1 MATNLNLTPSQDLG
15 ALAQLAPTENTSA
28 LDLNETSSVPANNV
42 SISSLVDPRK
52 VYLAQQNQ
60 TLDGL
65 NDYEKDFASKS
76 FEENYAKYGEEARI
90 VDNNIAN
97 TAARD
102 SQLSYTNRTSLEAAT
117 DTAITL
123 GKGFAEGGL
132 AVANMANMLN
142 PVTYAVDKLT
152 GSNIRGSV
160 ANVLNSAQQGIE
172 NLAEMGYSDVENNAN
187 LIKGYKNSLDEAR
200 YQREYDDAVARGES
214 AFGAGMAQFAKGIY
228 SGLSNALTSPTAWTD
243 APAELLGSVLAMGAT
258 GKVAKLAGSAAKF
271 ADTALTRAVMP
282 AAERASIA
290 ARATAPTAE
299 EAMGLGTRAAEAVTP
314 IAENAAVDTAL
325 SATNT
330 AGKGALEK
338 LMDNELVQVGLQ
350 EGGSA
355 SLDAYDSVMKM
366 SDEELTD
373 SSDMYRQA
381 KDEYLAQGLSEE
393 EAETKA
399 KQDVAN
405 SASTRAGIYNG
416 LMAAPMGKLMP
427 KGLIKDPIKTFF
439 NPKDYARNVTKETFE
454 EGLENLGAIGG
465 NEAARETYN
474 NDQDILE
481 GVAQGIG
488 EGAAS
493 AGLGTAEMG
502 AKGAFRSF
510 SKSLIKGA
518 TKLAEGVEETSAKK
532 AMTAVQGDIDSAISN
547 IRDKAT
553 NTDASVSAV
562 TGTTMSTDRAER
574 ALNKFKDATTPL
586 TEEQRKA
593 YSEQYGFDD
602 AIGDD
607 DTKLSVY
614 QGLADDLAE
623 SIGHET
629 DDGAKLYTLRKL
641 KMFSDL
647 HNDLFG
653 DTQSIDD
660 ALHQVDDEGIR
671 DHIRKAYAQ
680 YQKLGESKAFRQAE
694 AKANAFAKDIISGS
708 DKVLEAL
715 KDASLS
721 DSEREAKINTVTS
734 AFQYLFK
741 DGIATNEELAHAKHI
756 AETAQATMG
765 ENPGITSFLDEINTL
780 QQNNA
785 RNEELINQEKKFNEE
800 IAAKAN
806 DSSITADTVAAY
818 RAGNKVD
825 KVAYEKLSQLLG
837 EDSAKQSYQSVLR
850 DVMTL
855 RAKGPE
861 GTRAAK
867 HRLYK
872 YMNFV
877 QSQINKL
884 NAYKQSHDDYLADR
898 KANPKAKIQAK
909 AKKFTT
915 YNPEDKDSN
924 GSWYESEEGIYAG
937 NPALGANIALEA
949 MQLKQQFDTLSQMYF
964 KDEGFELKGYDQK
977 IVDDLVQYHD
987 SWVRRQRKSGTD
999 TNNDDLYNPNENN
1012 KDSQEAAQQ
1021 PIPPADNT
1029 APVDNNNNQQNPIQQ
1044 PTDNNNQNPA
1054 DTSEDIDFSGFGD
1067 SADNNSAPDT
1077 GSNQSQQKQPDNAKS
1092 VDNSNNQQPVDNTQ
1106 NQQPKDQSKPSPKK
1120 DSNPFRDAAHQND
1133 KADWRDVSSVNLK
1146 QYIDR
1151 VTFNKLPNEILS
1163 QLSLIDGSLKELSE
1177 AERIQLLHRTIAAYN
1192 KTNADK
1198 ALSVRQEQYVQNAVN
1213 YYLKEKTKQ
1222 NSTESSNSTNTK
1234 VKDHKAPEPNLKE
1247 LKNGRSL
1254 DANGHLNVEGL
1265 HHIAPLTEAE
1275 RNSYRT
1281 GTFAGVGSRKTP
1293 VAIQNFMKKIAS
1305 KLEANGLTLRSGGAD
1320 GADSAFESGIQDAK
1334 HKEIYEP
1341 KHVNDNTFGN
1351 AKQAR
1356 AISEAVHPVPHAL
1369 KSMYI
1374 KNLMARNGYQIL
1386 GSDLSTPCDFVLC
1399 YAPLNSD
1406 GTTTGGT
1413 GQAVRLATLVG
1424 VPVFN
1429 LAIPGMRDTFDDW
1442 FTNTYLP
1449 SKNAKLN
1456 PNQQTDTNN
1465 SSSKGSDNTSSSV
1478 DSNTNTDSNS
1488 RSQNELDL
1496 PIQDNTDQAEA
1507 ESFNT
1512 EGNVDVSSLID
1523 SNQQDNST
1531 EATEPTQEKIDSPT
1545 EDTSEVVS
1553 EETIEPAQQEE
1564 TSENTQTTDKEQSVT
1579 HPVDEDI
1586 ISTFHQ
1592 EEENTSEQDN
1602 SQQQDV
1608 NAQET
1613 APVEAYNSKDN
1624 QVSENASKQ
1633 VKESASRFH
1642 HIKSKCF
1649 SFTNERFG
1657 TRESTLVNLNEI
1669 ANHTEDKP
1677 GEVTAADAKTLIE
1690 ELSNKAGS
1698 FYSNFRQKL
1707 IQKLSAKNPDGI
1719 FRNDLVEFPVQ
1730 AGSYVETLWKSSDG
1744 SVNKSHQNKIT
1755 YGEAL
1760 TLLSNPSARDQLSE
1774 REISKLME
1782 LFPTLICVRV
1792 SNSGALTLDEDLVT
1806 NMAMNALAIFNS
1818 QKDGSGYD
1826 WQRIADDLGMD
1837 LNSILAKRNTDKN
1850 GKVISTG
1857 ADFLTYASSGMML
1870 TPMVRM
1876 LNSNVMRSLGLK
1888 FNENMAWETQQHVPN
1903 VLTSLTVSSL
1913 SDMGLLLNQKFEGI
1927 GNGITIFHN
1936 TAKEGE
1942 TNALNNLTDPAAL
1955 NKYLANDRAT
1965 ESGDVFVRGKTPK
1978 IIESTHNTYENTNI
1992 PLTQKGKAARDNYE
2006 KVEYRIDEGMAA
2018 IYDALANEEGN
2029 GLLTLYGDD
2038 VSNQE
2043 YMDSNDLMSKKG
2055 ANLQITK
2062 AWEKFTA
2069 TRDQMRAI
2077 AQQEGVPL
2085 SEICKR
2091 YRMGI
2096 TSVNRIQELESY
2108 GPIAN
2113 KLMREVMLSTWNKIN
2128 LNSTKHME
2136 DLARAVIQNFGGK
2149 LNKKQFKRTKRAF
2162 NQMLNEITTHPDNFT
2177 NLMTL
2182 VRNPKAVNTTVIN
2195 AAHKELADYM
2205 KSNPSFANK
2214 KHGLG
2219 LTSVDKNF
2227 MGLHAMQTLAMVA
2240 NAKINGKSEVETSIY
2255 CEADGT
2261 TNGTINTQ
2269 FLMTDNIVNDN
2280 ALHLIDLLD
2289 KGGMRLGDTS
2299 GVSTG
2304 SVKDGL
2310 ADVDADVYG
2319 MSGGKAKE
2327 LIQNHLMK
2335 LSTSSTNYSTDV
2347 KWPKGFL
2354 SYINNERNKS
2364 DSSYKN
2370 FPGISVGE
2378 YTQAVQDI
2386 FRFSG
2391 LTSNGNTT
2399 LEQEISRNFMK
2410 SPCTKGMYGAGLS
2423 SIINTFLFG
2432 DRNVPG
2438 VINKMYE
2445 KHTDIMKALHA
2456 AEKPNG
2462 EALAPTEAI
2471 PIMAR
2476 AAFKGIKGAE
2486 NWDDNTCIQN
2496 FNAYLRA
2503 LNILTN
2509 CSLYHDTKTDSYYCK
2524 PTWAFNS
2531 GKNISTSN
2539 GFHSRKFFDYESFLQ
2554 YDENGVQNNKAS
2566 LNLSEENIQSI
2577 FNGVKSIY
2585 GDQIYQA
2592 VTDTIRA
2599 ANVNNVQDL
2608 LLKFAGQITC
2618 LNNIIALN
2626 KLNKFK
2632 SDKTSIKDGKS
2643 DLADFNDKDIGN
2655 ILDMNTIAF
2664 QLGWQER
2671 RTKNE
2676 LKGGS
2681 LSSARDFGRYSN
2693 REGIHSRYN
2702 LLDESIADVAYNY
2715 LENPGVRILPNMA
2728 ISMGDGDMMGTAMA
2742 GKFLEA
2748 VKYATTLIFD
2758 GGNAAVGMMHDY
2770 GKLINEIQYNTDMR
2784 NIMEPVLQ
2792 KILTINET
2800 LKQQFYSE
2808 RGFEPKQIL
2817 KSDIGA
2823 SLSKACSILNFIH
2836 KHGILSKDEK
2846 TPDLENSDALLTLL
2860 VQAVEPD
2867 GSNYKDINAFIQESA
2882 DYAGVAKYNSVYS
2895 TEDFSPV
2902 NFDIKNLRKKANQ
2915 QVFAVME
2922 HTLGTETMKSLC
2934 TEDQYIV
2941 KMPSQEAFKAF
2952 AKVANLSKDQTLNS
2966 IQLTELDHCLQMVF
2980 GTEYDFDIGL
2990 HPEDAVQHYL
3000 KSFERIA
3007 EDATDSAKN
3016 ISLIQSAKYCMGG
3029 TYDHMASHDSPH
3041 VVKPTKEEF
3050 KQILAKFNLKPKD
3063 GLTVDELW
3071 KQLMEDPESPNEA
3084 LEDLRLRCTSK
3095 AGVFN
3100 AKKFCNKD
3108 NFEQRGKILQQFVNV
3123 LTANC
3128 DYVLPEVQSS
3138 KVAKAKEK
3146 TEVSDEEFDKLIK
3159 HVKVISAE
3167 DYLNNNSYKNSLTNG
3182 IKDFF
3187 GKFKTKFI
3195 NSTTSIAVVTG
3206 ETCLKS
3212 IDNLASKYKADVARY
3227 NAKVDK
3233 QNAEIKKYNET
3244 HKNDSNF
3251 KPKKLKEHYTPLEA
3265 ITRIT
3270 EHKNF
3275 ANKYSKE
3282 DREAGKVP
3290 GMQFYD
3296 PVLNRIYIM
3305 PSKPDG
3311 LLSKAEEDNLYN
3323 VRLPHELIHMCLDK
3337 AINEL
3342 YPSIF
3347 DSKLSNKA
3355 LNEGNRHTNERT
3367 LYAVKALQRLNSL
3380 KQQIDV
3386 LDLSGLNEPSI
3397 SNYIAERDRLVKE
3410 YSQIESPEAKMQL
3423 EAKMLQEFVAYF
3435 GTLSDDA
3442 LKQIEKEI
3450 RDKTAYAKQDGT
3462 LTDVL
3467 QDLTEDTIHE
3477 AGFFSKIV
3485 EAVKSAFTDF
3495 ISKFMNIRRND
3506 PTIRMLLSVNS
3517 AIIDATYTDNWEE
3530 YLASRNDPS
3539 DLVDNTT
3546 QRTSFLTQT
3555 PDPANSTSGSGNI
3568 QNGSVNTTVNTNNN
3582 TSQLSPLEKLS
3593 NAVTSAVEQY
3603 VVNLQQAARYKNP
3616 NTRATTALRRAQR
3629 NDFKAKM
3636 GVIFLKSKDP
3646 NNVMDTVIKPL
3657 QQFGLQTGDDKAFC
3671 NIVNGF
3677 MFVQGMKSPLMTEVN
3692 KTVKKVLDKLSVNDF
3707 SWDPSNPM
3715 ANIQAQNFLNFIQ
3728 GIGKDSLRPD
3738 QIAPVMLALSQTD
3751 PDFRNAL
3758 SKIDSSEKKSTKG
3771 YLLADKFF
3779 NNLAGKVTQE
3789 INKFK
3794 GINPTKTA
3802 SEKFDQLV
3810 LQMAKD
3816 ENIINKTSMLEGAI
3830 DTIEGALNVGMTK
3843 LAKAVAKA
3851 AHTNLP
3857 ETSKIVTRFEANFNN
3872 LDWVPHFAKEFIH
3885 DLVESNKDNVDF
3897 YAANTKVKTVVQ
3909 QTRENAVEKLPIL
3922 TKEKLPS
3929 VTEKQWSRLTK
3940 AIGKTS
3946 LASLFVNNDITALTK
3961 LVKDNSHTNKEIAKY
3976 ESIIGDKYRIGKCK
3990 QLANYMMTGKAGK
4003 MLLRN
4008 PVNIAKGFGLDN
4020 SHLSNTV
4027 SNDLINACDKL
4038 SSLYALQMLSQK
4050 ERKELGNLLTS
4061 EPEGMSS
4068 LMMTTRNQYKDGL
4081 AKAKNNNKG
4090 KYNWIKGAIPWSYES
4105 KSHLKVAPLSRR
4117 KELERLGYKFV
4128 RNYDGSNLDGIQM
4141 GVFHSTLSDRPDFNP
4156 GAIQMTGITAN
4167 GINVSTGLSTGPN
4180 GGMITGIANVKN
4192 ILNNMGHYSAHE
4204 GEDLVPLFDAGG
4216 NIYGFE
4222 RTIDPALLNDTK
4234 YIEPVTDYAKL
4245 LGIQEG
4251 RNIEEK
4257 LIQEFNTSVVDLL
4270 HNQYEDGKNFKEK
4283 DFVNLYEV
4291 KDPTIKNIVQMLP
4304 RDVKSHIEDL
4314 YGKNTF
4320 YVLRSEVNDV
4330 IGYHS
4335 ASITDSWT
4343 GETRLPPAVQA
4354 GIVKFCET
4362 IMGDKAF
4369 KYLKTIEDTEQDI
4382 VKAAKNAIIIR
4393 SVVVPTM
4400 NLMANAIQL
4409 WVEGVPLT
4417 TIAKESYRVTKE
4429 LQSYTTLQTQLLT
4442 IEQELKGTVSS
4453 IRHNQLSAQKRAIDV
4468 AIKGLTI
4475 YPLIEAGEF
4484 SSIADLGNTA
4494 RDYDFSKGGIG
4505 DRIIEHIDNLSQN
4518 EIVRLAVHYGMVTP
4532 DTSMYKF
4539 LEKTNQYGDF
4549 LGKAILY
4556 RDLVNRRGWTP
4567 EEAHLKIKDE
4577 FVDYNRLPGRGRD
4590 YLERAGLLWFYN
4602 FKLRMAKVA
4611 AANLKEHPLRV
4622 LALSACG
4629 MPTPLTDSLPGK
4641 LSVLSATIGPGMM
4654 TSLFTSNP
4662 WVALLGLLF

>member
-1 MATNLNLTPSQDLG
+1 MSNNSPTSFFTPEASSGSDMG
-15 ALAQLAPTENTSA
+15 ALAQAGLG
-28 LDLNETSSVPANNV
+28 LNAEVPQNV
-42 SISSLVDPRK
+42 PDVSQQVDPRK
-52 VYLAQQNQ
+52 VYLAKEMGQ
-60 TLDGL
+60 LDGL
-65 NDYEKDFASKS
+65 NDVERDFATRSVDD
-76 FEENYAKYGEEARI
+76 NALKYGDQAYGI
-90 VDNNIAN
+90 ASNI
-97 TAARD
+97 TDAAVGD
-102 SQLSYTNRTSLEAAT
+102 AMSSMQTRTPLEAAK

-123 GKGFAEGGL
+123 GKGFAESGL

-152 GSNIRGSV
+152 GSNIRGST
-160 ANVLNSAQQGIE
+160 ANILNAAQQGIE
-172 NLAEMGYSDVENNAN
+172 NLAEMGYSDVEKNAN

-214 AFGAGMAQFAKGIY
+214 AFSAGMAQFAKGIY
-228 SGLSNALTSPTAWTD
+228 SGVSNALTSPTAWTD

-258 GKVAKLAGSAAKF
+258 GKVAKLAGGAIRA
-271 ADTALTRAVMP
+271 ADTALTRAITP
-282 AAERASIA
+282 AAARASMA

-299 EAMGLGTRAAEAVTP
+299 EAMGIGTRAAGAAGSTADEVAAGTARAVTP
-314 IAENAAVDTAL
+314 MAENAAVDTAL

-330 AGKGALEK
+330 TGKGALEK
-338 LMDNELVQVGLQ
+338 LMDNEMVQVGLQ
-350 EGGSA
+350 EGGAA

-366 SDEELTD
+366 SDEELTN

-381 KDEYLAQGLSEE
+381 KEEYLAQGLSEE

-416 LMAAPMGKLMP
+416 VMAAPMGKLMP

-439 NPKDYARNVTKETFE
+439 NPKDYARNVTKETLE
-454 EGLENLGAIGG
+454 EGLENLGAIGA
-465 NEAARETYN
+465 NEAAKETYN

-481 GVAQGIG
+481 GVAQGVG

-502 AKGAFRSF
+502 AKGAFKSF
-510 SKSLIKGA
+510 GKSLIDAAHKQQE
-518 TKLAEGVEETSAKK
+518 KFEENSAKK
-532 AMTAVQGDIDSAISN
+532 SMAAVQGDIDSAITN
-547 IRDKAT
+547 IRDKAS

-574 ALNKFKDATTPL
+574 TLNKFKDATTPL

-593 YSEQYGFDD
+593 YSQQYGFDD
-602 AIGDD
+602 AIEDG

-614 QGLADDLAE
+614 QGLADELSE
-623 SIGHET
+623 SIGSEQ
-629 DDGAKLYTLRKL
+629 DDGAKLTTLRKL

-647 HNDLFG
+647 HNELFG

-660 ALHQVDDEGIR
+660 ALHQVDDEGVR

-715 KDASLS
+715 KDTSLS
-721 DSEREAKINTVTS
+721 DTEREAKINTVTS

-741 DGIATNEELAHAKHI
+741 DGIATNEELAHAKQI

-818 RAGNKVD
+818 RAGSKVD

-861 GTRAAK
+861 GVRAAK

-884 NAYKQSHDDYLADR
+884 NAYKQSHDEYLADR
-898 KANPKAKIQAK
+898 AANPKAKIQAK
-909 AKKFTT
+909 TKKFTT
-915 YNPEDKDSN
+915 YNPGNKDSN

-977 IVDDLVQYHD
+977 TVDDLVQYHD

-1012 KDSQEAAQQ
+1012 KDTQEAAQQ
-1021 PIPPADNT
+1021 PVPPADNT
-1029 APVDNNNNQQNPIQQ
+1029 APVDNSNNQQNPAQQ
-1044 PTDNNNQNPA
+1044 PTDNTNQNQNPA

-1067 SADNNSAPDT
+1067 ATDSSSVPDT
-1077 GSNQSQQKQPDNAKS
+1077 GSNQSQQKQPDNTKPT
-1092 VDNSNNQQPVDNTQ
+1092 DNSNNQQPADNSQ
-1106 NQQPKDQSKPSPKK
+1106 NQQPKDQSKPAPKK
-1120 DSNPFRDAAHQND
+1120 DPNPFRDTSQANNT
-1133 KADWRDVSSVNLK
+1133 ADWKNINSDSLAE
-1146 QYIDR
+1146 YIKR
-1151 VTFNKLPNEILS
+1151 VTFGKISDALIS
-1163 QLSLIDGSLKELSE
+1163 QLHLIAPDGALKDLSE
-1177 AERIQLLHRTIAAYN
+1177 SERIQFLHRAISAYN
-1192 KTNADK
+1192 KTNPRT
-1198 ALSVRQEQYVQNAVN
+1198 LSARQEQYIQNAVK
-1213 YYLKEKTKQ
+1213 YYLSNKSNNKQ
-1222 NSTESSNSTNTK
+1222 GNTNSNNSANTK
-1234 VKDHKAPEPNLKE
+1234 TTSHKAPEPNLKE
-1247 LKNGRSL
+1247 LKNGRPL
-1254 DANGHLNVEGL
+1254 DANGHLAVAGL
-1265 HHIAPLTEAE
+1265 QHITPLTEE
-1275 RNSYRT
+1275 QRNSYRT
-1281 GTFAGVGSRKTP
+1281 GTYAGIGARITP
-1293 VAIQNFMKKIAS
+1293 PTVQKVLQKIAS
-1305 KLEANGLTLRSGGAD
+1305 RLEANGLKLHSGGAK
-1320 GADSAFESGIQDAK
+1320 GADKAFEAGVQDAN
-1334 HKEIYEP
+1334 HKQIFEP

-1356 AISEAVHPVPHAL
+1356 TIVEAVHPVPHAL
-1369 KSMYI
+1369 KNSYI
-1374 KNLMARNGYQIL
+1374 KNLMARNNYQIL
-1386 GSDLSTPCDFVLC
+1386 GSDLNTPCDFVLC
-1399 YAPLNSD
+1399 YAPLNAD
-1406 GTTTGGT
+1406 GTTAGGT

-1429 LAIPGMRDTFDDW
+1429 LAIPGMENTFYDW

-1449 SKNAKLN
+1449 SRESNA
-1456 PNQQTDTNN
+1456 NQNETDN
-1465 SSSKGSDNTSSSV
+1465 SSSKEEGSTSPSIN
-1478 DSNTNTDSNS
+1478 SNTNLEYNS
-1488 RSQNELDL
+1488 SSQNELDL
-1496 PIQDNTDQAEA
+1496 HIQDNADQAEA
-1507 ESFNT
+1507 ESFWDSNAQDAYDT

-1523 SNQQDNST
+1523 ANQQDNST
-1531 EATEPTQEKIDSPT
+1531 EVTETSQEETEPST
-1545 EDTSEVVS
+1545 ENTSEEVS
-1553 EETIEPAQQEE
+1553 TETAEPVQQEE
-1564 TSENTQTTDKEQSVT
+1564 STENTQTTDDEQSVIR
-1579 HPVDEDI
+1579 PVNEDN
-1586 ISTFHQ
+1586 ISPSHQ
-1592 EEENTSEQDN
+1592 GKENTSEQN

-1608 NAQET
+1608 SAQET

-1624 QVSENASKQ
+1624 QVSENVSEQ

-1642 HIKSKCF
+1642 RIKSKCF

-1657 TRESTLVNLNEI
+1657 TRESTLANLNEI

-1677 GEVTAADAKTLIE
+1677 GAVTAADAKTLIE

-1719 FRNDLVEFPVQ
+1719 FRNDLVDFPVQ
-1730 AGSYVETLWKSSDG
+1730 AGSYVETLWKGSDG
-1744 SVNKSHQNKIT
+1744 SINKSHQNKIT

-1782 LFPTLICVRV
+1782 LFPTLICMRV

-1806 NMAMNALAIFNS
+1806 NMAINALAIFNS

-1837 LNSILAKRNTDKN
+1837 LNSILAIRNTDKN

-1888 FNENMAWETQQHVPN
+1888 FNEDMAWETQQYVPN
-1903 VLTSLTVSSL
+1903 TLTSLTVSSL

-1927 GNGITIFHN
+1927 GNGITVFHN
-1936 TAKEGE
+1936 TAKEGK
-1942 TNALNNLTDPAAL
+1942 TNALSNLSDPAAL
-1955 NKYLANDRAT
+1955 NKYLANDRAA
-1965 ESGDVFVRGKTPK
+1965 ESGDVFVRGKASK

-1992 PLTQKGKAARDNYE
+1992 PLTRKGRAARDNYE

-2018 IYDALANEEGN
+2018 IYDALANEKGN

-2043 YMDSNDLMSKKG
+2043 YMDPNDLMSKKG

-2069 TRDQMRAI
+2069 TREQMRAI

-2085 SEICKR
+2085 SEVRKR

-2113 KLMREVMLSTWNKIN
+2113 KLMREVMLSTWNKID
-2128 LNSTKHME
+2128 LNNTKHME

-2162 NQMLNEITTHPDNFT
+2162 NQMLNEITVHPDNFN

-2195 AAHKELADYM
+2195 AAHQELSNYM

-2240 NAKINGKSEVETSIY
+2240 DAKINGKTEIETSIY

-2269 FLMTDNIVNDN
+2269 FLMTDTIEDDN
-2280 ALHLIDLLD
+2280 ALHLINLLD

-2310 ADVDADVYG
+2310 ADEDADVYG
-2319 MSGGKAKE
+2319 MSGGRAKWM
-2327 LIQNHLMK
+2327 IRTHLK
-2335 LSTSSTNYSTDV
+2335 RLSTSSTNYRTDV

-2364 DSSYKN
+2364 DSNYKN
-2370 FPGISVGE
+2370 FPGISVEE
-2378 YTQAVQDI
+2378 YTQAVQDV

-2445 KHTDIMKALHA
+2445 KHTDIMKALHT

-2462 EALAPTEAI
+2462 QPLTPAEAT

-2476 AAFKGIKGAE
+2476 AAFKGIKGSE

-2509 CSLYHDTKTDSYYCK
+2509 CSLYHDAKTDSYYCK
-2524 PTWAFNS
+2524 PIWAFNS

-2539 GFHSRKFFDYESFLQ
+2539 NGFHSRKLFGYESFLK

-2577 FNGVKSIY
+2577 FNGVESIY

-2599 ANVNNVQDL
+2599 DNVKNVQGL
-2608 LLKFAGQITC
+2608 LLRFAGQITC

-2632 SDKTSIKDGKS
+2632 PNKTSIKDGKS
-2643 DLADFNDKDIGN
+2643 DLTDFNDRDIGN
-2655 ILDMNTIAF
+2655 ILNMGTIAF

-2681 LSSARDFGRYSN
+2681 LSSARDFGRYSS
-2693 REGIHSRYN
+2693 REGAHPRYN
-2702 LLDESIADVAYNY
+2702 FLDESMNNVAYNY

-2758 GGNAAVGMMHDY
+2758 GGNAAVGMMHNY

-2808 RGFEPKQIL
+2808 KGFEPKQIL

-2836 KHGILSKDEK
+2836 NHGILGKDEK
-2846 TPDLENSDALLTLL
+2846 APDLENSDALLTLL

-2867 GSNYKDINAFIQESA
+2867 GSNYKDINAFIRESA
-2882 DYAGVAKYNSVYS
+2882 DYTGRAKYNSVYS

-2922 HTLGTETMKSLC
+2922 HTLGEKTMQSLC
-2934 TEDQYIV
+2934 TEEGYTAKI
-2941 KMPSQEAFKAF
+2941 PSQEAFKAF
-2952 AKVANLSKDQTLNS
+2952 AKAAKLPKEQTLNS
-2966 IQLTELDHCLQMVF
+2966 IQLTELDRCLQMVF
-2980 GTEYDFDIGL
+2980 GNEFDFDTGL
-2990 HPEDAVQHYL
+2990 HPEDVVQHYL
-3000 KSFERIA
+3000 KSFEQLA

-3041 VVKPTKEEF
+3041 VVKPSKEEF
-3050 KQILAKFNLKPKD
+3050 KEILAKFNLKPKE
-3063 GLTVDELW
+3063 GIIVDDLW
-3071 KQLMEDPESPNEA
+3071 QQLMEAPESPNEA

-3100 AKKFCNKD
+3100 AKKFCNKN
-3108 NFEQRGKILQQFVNV
+3108 NFEERGKILQQFVNV
-3123 LTANC
+3123 LTTNC
-3128 DYVLPEVQSS
+3128 DYVLPEVQNS

-3146 TEVSDEEFDKLIK
+3146 IEISDEEFDKLNK
-3159 HVKVISAE
+3159 HVRVIFAE
-3167 DYLNNNSYKNSLTNG
+3167 DYLNNNSYKNTLTNR

-3195 NSTTSIAVVTG
+3195 NSTTSIAVITG

-3212 IDNLASKYKADVARY
+3212 IDNLSSKYKADVARY
-3227 NAKVDK
+3227 NAKIDK
-3233 QNAEIKKYNET
+3233 QNAEIEKYNEA
-3244 HKNDSNF
+3244 HKNEPNF
-3251 KPKKLKEHYTPLEA
+3251 KPKKLKERYTPLEA
-3265 ITRIT
+3265 ITRIA
-3270 EHKNF
+3270 EHENF
-3275 ANKYSKE
+3275 AKKYSKE
-3282 DREAGKVP
+3282 DRETGKVP
-3290 GMQFYD
+3290 GIQFYD

-3347 DSKLSNKA
+3347 DSKLANRA
-3355 LNEGNRHTNERT
+3355 LNEGDKHTNERT
-3367 LYAVKALQRLNSL
+3367 AYAVKALQRLNSL

-3397 SNYIAERDRLVKE
+3397 NNYIAERDRLAKE
-3410 YSQIESPEAKMQL
+3410 YSQVRSPEAKMQL
-3423 EAKMLQEFVAYF
+3423 EAKMLQEFIAYF
-3435 GTLSDDA
+3435 GTLSDST

-3450 RDKTAYAKQDGT
+3450 RDKTAYAKQDST

-3485 EAVKSAFTDF
+3485 ED
-3495 ISKFMNIRRND
+3495 
-3506 PTIRMLLSVNS
+3506 
-3517 AIIDATYTDNWEE
+3517 
-3530 YLASRNDPS
+3530 
-3539 DLVDNTT
+3539 
-3546 QRTSFLTQT
+3546 
-3555 PDPANSTSGSGNI
+3555 
-3568 QNGSVNTTVNTNNN
+3568 
-3582 TSQLSPLEKLS
+3582 
-3593 NAVTSAVEQY
+3593 
-3603 VVNLQQAARYKNP
+3603 
-3616 NTRATTALRRAQR
+3616 
-3629 NDFKAKM
+3629 
-3636 GVIFLKSKDP
+3636 
-3646 NNVMDTVIKPL
+3646 
-3657 QQFGLQTGDDKAFC
+3657 
-3671 NIVNGF
+3671 
-3677 MFVQGMKSPLMTEVN
+3677 
-3692 KTVKKVLDKLSVNDF
+3692 
-3707 SWDPSNPM
+3707 
-3715 ANIQAQNFLNFIQ
+3715 
-3728 GIGKDSLRPD
+3728 
-3738 QIAPVMLALSQTD
+3738 
-3751 PDFRNAL
+3751 
-3758 SKIDSSEKKSTKG
+3758 
-3771 YLLADKFF
+3771 
-3779 NNLAGKVTQE
+3779 
-3789 INKFK
+3789 
-3794 GINPTKTA
+3794 
-3802 SEKFDQLV
+3802 
-3810 LQMAKD
+3810 
-3816 ENIINKTSMLEGAI
+3816 
-3830 DTIEGALNVGMTK
+3830 
-3843 LAKAVAKA
+3843 
-3851 AHTNLP
+3851 
-3857 ETSKIVTRFEANFNN
+3857 
-3872 LDWVPHFAKEFIH
+3872 
-3885 DLVESNKDNVDF
+3885 
-3897 YAANTKVKTVVQ
+3897 
-3909 QTRENAVEKLPIL
+3909 
-3922 TKEKLPS
+3922 
-3929 VTEKQWSRLTK
+3929 
-3940 AIGKTS
+3940 
-3946 LASLFVNNDITALTK
+3946 
-3961 LVKDNSHTNKEIAKY
+3961 
-3976 ESIIGDKYRIGKCK
+3976 
-3990 QLANYMMTGKAGK
+3990 
-4003 MLLRN
+4003 
-4008 PVNIAKGFGLDN
+4008 
-4020 SHLSNTV
+4020 
-4027 SNDLINACDKL
+4027 
-4038 SSLYALQMLSQK
+4038 
-4050 ERKELGNLLTS
+4050 RK
-4061 EPEGMSS
+4061 
-4068 LMMTTRNQYKDGL
+4068 
-4081 AKAKNNNKG
+4081 
-4090 KYNWIKGAIPWSYES
+4090 
-4105 KSHLKVAPLSRR
+4105 
-4117 KELERLGYKFV
+4117 
-4128 RNYDGSNLDGIQM
+4128 
-4141 GVFHSTLSDRPDFNP
+4141 
-4156 GAIQMTGITAN
+4156 
-4167 GINVSTGLSTGPN
+4167 
-4180 GGMITGIANVKN
+4180 
-4192 ILNNMGHYSAHE
+4192 
-4204 GEDLVPLFDAGG
+4204 
-4216 NIYGFE
+4216 
-4222 RTIDPALLNDTK
+4222 
-4234 YIEPVTDYAKL
+4234 
-4245 LGIQEG
+4245 
-4251 RNIEEK
+4251 
-4257 LIQEFNTSVVDLL
+4257 SVV
-4270 HNQYEDGKNFKEK
+4270 
-4283 DFVNLYEV
+4283 
-4291 KDPTIKNIVQMLP
+4291 
-4304 RDVKSHIEDL
+4304 
-4314 YGKNTF
+4314 
-4320 YVLRSEVNDV
+4320 
-4330 IGYHS
+4330 
-4335 ASITDSWT
+4335 
-4343 GETRLPPAVQA
+4343 
-4354 GIVKFCET
+4354 
-4362 IMGDKAF
+4362 
-4369 KYLKTIEDTEQDI
+4369 
-4382 VKAAKNAIIIR
+4382 
-4393 SVVVPTM
+4393 
-4400 NLMANAIQL
+4400 
-4409 WVEGVPLT
+4409 
-4417 TIAKESYRVTKE
+4417 
-4429 LQSYTTLQTQLLT
+4429 
-4442 IEQELKGTVSS
+4442 
-4453 IRHNQLSAQKRAIDV
+4453 
-4468 AIKGLTI
+4468 
-4475 YPLIEAGEF
+4475 
-4484 SSIADLGNTA
+4484 
-4494 RDYDFSKGGIG
+4494 
-4505 DRIIEHIDNLSQN
+4505 
-4518 EIVRLAVHYGMVTP
+4518 
-4532 DTSMYKF
+4532 
-4539 LEKTNQYGDF
+4539 
-4549 LGKAILY
+4549 
-4556 RDLVNRRGWTP
+4556 
-4567 EEAHLKIKDE
+4567 
-4577 FVDYNRLPGRGRD
+4577 
-4590 YLERAGLLWFYN
+4590 
-4602 FKLRMAKVA
+4602 
-4611 AANLKEHPLRV
+4611 
-4622 LALSACG
+4622 
-4629 MPTPLTDSLPGK
+4629 
-4641 LSVLSATIGPGMM
+4641 
-4654 TSLFTSNP
+4654 
-4662 WVALLGLLF
+4662 